1 MNDDKEE
8 ILESIISSVSSTGN
22 DVNNIIYDGV
32 EYGEPTIEVKEKRLD
47 SLLSEVADCK
57 RMLQELLDQENKKK
71 KTLRRKLGESLESK

>member
-1 MNDDKEE
+1 
-8 ILESIISSVSSTGN
+8 
-22 DVNNIIYDGV
+22 VNNIIYDGV